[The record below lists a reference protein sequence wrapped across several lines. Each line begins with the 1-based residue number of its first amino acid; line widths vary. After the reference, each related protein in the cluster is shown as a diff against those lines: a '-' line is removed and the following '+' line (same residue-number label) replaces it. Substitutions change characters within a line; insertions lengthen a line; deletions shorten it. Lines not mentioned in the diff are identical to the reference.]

1 MLELRPCCECCAT
14 PLPGDSRDAM
24 ICSFECTYCRDCAQ
38 DTLKGKCPNCG
49 GELQPRPARV
59 GEKLAKNPATTQR
72 TVKAEGCAAH

>member
-24 ICSFECTYCRDCAQ
+24 ICSFECTYCRSCAGDQ
-38 DTLKGKCPNCG
+38 LKGKCPNCG

-59 GEKLAKNPATTQR
+59 GEKLVKNPATTVR
-72 TVKAEGCAAH
+72 TVKAQGCSAH